1 MKISTLIRL
10 TTSLLLIICLFAPV
24 LAIGGREGKKHF
36 ALGMKFE
43 DAEQWDKAVEQFA
56 LAIAQT
62 PKNAEYRLHY
72 QRSLFNAS
80 QMFMKQGNTLAEGK
94 DYAGAYMAFRKAY
107 GYDQTNELAKAEM
120 ARMIRL
126 KEILDNPEKKEE
138 TVDVNKSPD
147 LKLLKTSYGT
157 TNPDDFVPQKLEKL
171 RDVPFPSGVDI
182 QFLIREL
189 AKDLDLNVLFDEESF
204 RAERKVKI
212 ELKNVTAAKALDYI
226 FLQTGLFFSKVGP
239 RTIIVANQNRR
250 QNFQQL
256 ILRTFY
262 LGNADP
268 AEVAKTIVS
277 AIPPQPGRTPTGV
290 LTDKSTNSIT
300 VRDTEE
306 NVKLIG
312 KLIKSL
318 DKDRSEV
325 VMDVNIYEVS
335 KNDLLQIGNQ
345 IGAKDGLVN
354 LGGVTPRTVPV
365 GNVGG
370 VNILNTLRNTAT
382 GFGAGI
388 FLPTSS
394 LQAFQSKGNTRLL
407 ASTQVHAFNN
417 EESTARIGQ
426 RVPVQ
431 TASVIPF
438 GGTGTGG
445 GGTGG
450 GFPVIN
456 YEQVGLTLKFT
467 PIVFP
472 NQDVQVKMEI
482 ESKDVAGASSLTPT
496 FTERS
501 IKGTARIQNNRTLLL
516 ASVAQGTESDS
527 RSGIP
532 LLSFLP
538 VIGRLFSAPQ
548 KENRQVDIVI
558 AVTPRVLRAPIVL
571 EEDLVERP
579 TGSLATPTSSS
590 LEAMIVQEEREEQ
603 LAAARRISNYAKIQ
617 LPDAPVETPTYVK
630 SSTNEDVVSKQNVV
644 VPNTTITEVSVPSAN
659 VVAPKTN
666 TLNLKPIDSSPRT
679 LPIVQTSDD
688 SNSSDPKVEPKVESK
703 VETKQTSTKTL
714 SIPDAKLSLFMPS
727 IGEMKVGEKARI
739 SVLISSESEFQSAIV
754 AIGFD
759 PKKVAIRRVSYGDVF
774 GKASADKQATPYFN
788 SNGKM
793 YVTLSAAQLTKIE
806 ESDVLAY
813 LEVEALTDGK
823 PEISFIENMF
833 GLINENGQSFV
844 LKFDR

>member
-1 MKISTLIRL
+1 MKISGILRY
-10 TTSLLLIICLFAPV
+10 TTSLLLIICLFAPIV
-24 LAIGGREGKKHF
+24 ALASNDGKKHF
-36 ALGMKFE
+36 KAGMKFE
-43 DAEQWDKAVEQFA
+43 DAGQWDKAAEEFV
-56 LAIAQT
+56 LAVADS

-80 QMFMKQGNTLAEGK
+80 QMFMKTGNTLAEEK

-107 GYDQTNELAKAEM
+107 GYDPTNQLAKAEM
-120 ARMIRL
+120 DRMIRL
-126 KEILDNPEKKEE
+126 KEAVDNPDKKEDGGDS
-138 TVDVNKSPD
+138 TKTPD
-147 LKLLKTSYGT
+147 MKLVKTSYKT
-157 TNPDDFVPQKLEKL
+157 EQPDDVMPQKFEKL
-171 RDVPFPSGVDI
+171 RDVPFPSGVDLSW
-182 QFLIREL
+182 LIREL
-189 AKDLDLNVLFDEESF
+189 AKDLDLNVLFDEDTF
-204 RAERKVKI
+204 RTERKVKI
-212 ELKNVTAAKALDYI
+212 ELKNVTAAKALDYL
-226 FLQTGLFFSKVGP
+226 FMQTGLFFQKVGP

-300 VRDTEE
+300 IRDTEE
-306 NVKLIG
+306 NVRLIG

-345 IGAKDGLVN
+345 IGTDASLLSLGGISSRGSDPNTKRAYEPFTIGNLAGRLADGLK
-354 LGGVTPRTVPV
+354 LPV
-365 GNVGG
+365 GN
-370 VNILNTLRNTAT
+370 LRA
-382 GFGAGI
+382 
-388 FLPTSS
+388 L
-394 LQAFQSKGNTRLL
+394 QSKSDTKLL

-438 GGTGTGG
+438 NNNGSQPGG
-445 GGTGG
+445 GIGG
-450 GFPVIN
+450 GYPVIN

-482 ESKDVAGASSLTPT
+482 ESKDVAGASSLTPS

-501 IKGTARIQNNRTLLL
+501 IKGTARIQNNQTLLL

-527 RSGIP
+527 RRGLP

-538 VIGRLFSAPQ
+538 VLGRLFSAPQ

-558 AVTPRVLRAPIVL
+558 AVTPRVLRAPIIL
-571 EEDLVERP
+571 EEDLVARE
-579 TGSLATPTSSS
+579 TGSLATPTSGS
-590 LEAMIVQEEREEQ
+590 LEAMVIQEERDEQ
-603 LAAARRISNYAKIQ
+603 IAAARRLTNTAKLQ
-617 LPDAPVETPTYVK
+617 LPDSPVDAPTYVK
-630 SSTNEDVVSKQNVV
+630 SKSSEEIVGSTKSASPVLNTVSLPSENV
-644 VPNTTITEVSVPSAN
+644 S
-659 VVAPKTN
+659 APKIGDTQ
-666 TLNLKPIDSSPRT
+666 LKPIDSSPRT
-679 LPIVQTSDD
+679 LPLVQTSEPIEDKPTVGPAAKIEEKPLTI
-688 SNSSDPKVEPKVESK
+688 PKA
-703 VETKQTSTKTL
+703 TL
-714 SIPDAKLSLFMPS
+714 NVIMPFVN
-727 IGEMKVGEKARI
+727 EMKVGEKAKI
-739 SVLISSESEFQSAIV
+739 SVAIESESAFRSAIV

-774 GKASADKQATPYFN
+774 GNSYADRVAIPYFN
-788 SNGKM
+788 SNGKLYM
-793 YVTLSAAQLTKIE
+793 TLSADDLTRVDGT
-806 ESDVLAY
+806 DVLAY
-813 LEVEALTDGK
+813 LEIEALVAGK
-823 PEISFIENMF
+823 PEITLVQNMF
-833 GLINENGQSFV
+833 SLINENGQNFV
-844 LKFDR
+844 LNFGK

>member
-1 MKISTLIRL
+1 MKISATIRF

-24 LAIGGREGKKHF
+24 AALGSGLGKDGKKHF
-36 ALGMKFE
+36 KIGMKFE
-43 DAEQWDKAVEQFA
+43 DAEQWDKAVEEFA
-56 LAIAQT
+56 LAVADS
-62 PKNAEYRLHY
+62 PKNAEYRLHL

-80 QMFMKQGNTLAEGK
+80 QMFMKAGNTLADEK

-107 GYDQTNELAKAEM
+107 GYDPTNQLAKAEM
-120 ARMIRL
+120 DRMIRL
-126 KEILDNPEKKEE
+126 KEAVDNPEKKEDGND
-138 TVDVNKSPD
+138 TSKPSDV
-147 LKLLKTSYGT
+147 KLLKTGYSSQ
-157 TNPDDFVPQKLEKL
+157 PDDTLPQKLEKL
-171 RDVPFPSGVDI
+171 RDVPFPSGVDL
-182 QFLIREL
+182 QFIIREL
-189 AKDLDLNVLFDEESF
+189 SKDLDLNVLFDEESF
-204 RAERKVKI
+204 RSERKVKI
-212 ELKNVTAAKALDYI
+212 ELKNVTAAKALDYL

-256 ILRTFY
+256 VLRTFY

-306 NVKLIG
+306 NIKLIG

-345 IGAKDGLVN
+345 IGADTTL
-354 LGGVTPRTVPV
+354 LSIGGVSSSTSLNNRNPDAFTAGNLANRLLNGLRLPV
-365 GNVGG
+365 GN
-370 VNILNTLRNTAT
+370 
-382 GFGAGI
+382 
-388 FLPTSS
+388 
-394 LQAFQSKGNTRLL
+394 LQALQSKSNTKLL

-438 GGTGTGG
+438 NGNNGQQGG
-445 GGTGG
+445 GIGG

-482 ESKDVAGASSLTPT
+482 ESKDVAGASSLTPS

-501 IKGTARIQNNRTLLL
+501 IKGTARIRNNQTLLL

-527 RSGIP
+527 RRGLPFI
-532 LLSFLP
+532 SFLP
-538 VIGRLFSAPQ
+538 VIGRLFSSPQ

-571 EEDLVERP
+571 EEDLIERP

-603 LAAARRISNYAKIQ
+603 LAAARRISNYANLQ
-617 LPDAPVETPTYVK
+617 LPDQPVDAPTYVK
-630 SSTNEDVVSKQNVV
+630 STTDATEVATKST
-644 VPNTTITEVSVPSAN
+644 TLTEVSLPNKPAAES
-659 VVAPKTN
+659 KTA
-666 TLNLKPIDSSPRT
+666 TLNIRPIDSSSRT
-679 LPIVQTSDD
+679 LPIIQTSE
-688 SNSSDPKVEPKVESK
+688 STENTEPKPI
-703 VETKQTSTKTL
+703 STKTPEKVL
-714 SIPDAKLSLFMPS
+714 TIPNADLRLFMPNV
-727 IGEMKVGEKARI
+727 GEMKVGEKAKI
-739 SVLISSESEFQSAIV
+739 SVLISSEAEFQSAIV

-759 PKKVAIRRVSYGDVF
+759 PKKIAIRRVSYGDVF
-774 GKASADKQATPYFN
+774 GKTFADKQANPYFN
-788 SNGKM
+788 SNGKL
-793 YVTLSAAQLTKIE
+793 YVTLSADEMTKVID
-806 ESDVLAY
+806 SDVLAY
-813 LEVEALTDGK
+813 FEIEALAAGK
-823 PEISFIENMF
+823 PEISFVQNVF

-844 LKFDR
+844 LNFDK